1 MGTQSTW
8 GQSFHDSLTNMKMF
22 VVLALAAMAMAE
34 PEADPQVLLNQHV
47 TSINNVPVVQ
57 TPLVNT
63 VVSNPTVYSTV
74 AHSVAPS
81 VYHAN
86 VYTPHVYLGKREAEA
101 EPEADA
107 LYGYYGYARPY
118 AYGYRSYGYPYSYGY
133 RYGKRSADAE
143 PEADA
148 YYYGAYGYAA
158 PYGLGYRSYG
168 YPYSYGYRYGK
179 RSADAEAEADPALV
193 YNAVTPVHSVVSS
206 PLVSA
211 LTPAATVKTVHTPVV
226 STLSHPVTYTV
237 PTVSAVP
244 AVKTVAAVPAVKTVA
259 TVPAVHTYAGV
270 HAVHTPVVNTVGSTV
285 YYGKREAE
293 ADPALLYTGVHTP
306 VHSVYSSPLVHH
318 AYTVP
323 AVHTA
328 TVAKA
333 VVPAV
338 TVAKTADH
346 GVVGTYAGLVHSSHA
361 GICLNN
367 VGVQVPC

>member
-1 MGTQSTW
+1 M

-86 VYTPHVYLGKREAEA
+86 VYTPHVYLGKPEAD
-101 EPEADA
+101 ADA
-107 LYGYYGYARPY
+107 LYGVYGYGYRAYSPYTYGAYPY
-118 AYGYRSYGYPYSYGY
+118 AYTTRWGG
-133 RYGKRSADAE
+133 
-143 PEADA
+143 
-148 YYYGAYGYAA
+148 
-158 PYGLGYRSYG
+158 
-168 YPYSYGYRYGK
+168 YGK

-244 AVKTVAAVPAVKTVA
+244 AVKTVA

-270 HAVHTPVVNTVGSTV
+270 HAVHTPVV
-285 YYGKREAE
+285 
-293 ADPALLYTGVHTP
+293 
-306 VHSVYSSPLVHH
+306 SVYSSPLVHH

-333 VVPAV
+333 VVPTV
-338 TVAKTADH
+338 TVAKAADH

>member
-1 MGTQSTW
+1 
-8 GQSFHDSLTNMKMF
+8 MF

-86 VYTPHVYLGKREAEA
+86 VYTPHVYLGKRAADA

-107 LYGYYGYARPY
+107 DALYGVYGYARPY
-118 AYGYRSYGYPYSYGY
+118 AYGYRSYGY
-133 RYGKRSADAE
+133 R
-143 PEADA
+143 
-148 YYYGAYGYAA
+148 
-158 PYGLGYRSYG
+158 

-259 TVPAVHTYAGV
+259 TVP
-270 HAVHTPVVNTVGSTV
+270 
-285 YYGKREAE
+285 
-293 ADPALLYTGVHTP
+293 
-306 VHSVYSSPLVHH
+306 
-318 AYTVP
+318 
-323 AVHTA
+323 
-328 TVAKA
+328 
-333 VVPAV
+333 
-338 TVAKTADH
+338 
-346 GVVGTYAGLVHSSHA
+346 
-361 GICLNN
+361 
-367 VGVQVPC
+367 

>member
-1 MGTQSTW
+1 M

-34 PEADPQVLLNQHV
+34 PEADPQVFLNQHV

-86 VYTPHVYLGKREAEA
+86 VYTPHVYLGKR
-101 EPEADA
+101 D
-107 LYGYYGYARPY
+107 
-118 AYGYRSYGYPYSYGY
+118 
-133 RYGKRSADAE
+133 
-143 PEADA
+143 
-148 YYYGAYGYAA
+148 
-158 PYGLGYRSYG
+158 
-168 YPYSYGYRYGK
+168 
-179 RSADAEAEADPALV
+179 ADAEAEADPALV

-211 LTPAATVKTVHTPVV
+211 LTPAATIKTVHTPVV

-318 AYTVP
+318 AY
-323 AVHTA
+323 
-328 TVAKA
+328 
-333 VVPAV
+333 
-338 TVAKTADH
+338 
-346 GVVGTYAGLVHSSHA
+346 
-361 GICLNN
+361 
-367 VGVQVPC
+367 

>member
-1 MGTQSTW
+1 
-8 GQSFHDSLTNMKMF
+8 MF

-63 VVSNPTVYSTV
+63 VVSNPTVYS
-74 AHSVAPS
+74 SVAPS

-107 LYGYYGYARPY
+107 FYGYYGYGIRPY
-118 AYGYRSYGYPYSYGY
+118 GSFGYRSYGYGYPYSY
-133 RYGKRSADAE
+133 YGKRSADAE
-143 PEADA
+143 PE
-148 YYYGAYGYAA
+148 
-158 PYGLGYRSYG
+158 
-168 YPYSYGYRYGK
+168 
-179 RSADAEAEADPALV
+179 ADAEAEADPALV

-211 LTPAATVKTVHTPVV
+211 LTPAATVKTVHTPAV

-244 AVKTVAAVPAVKTVA
+244 AVKTVAAVPAVK
-259 TVPAVHTYAGV
+259 
-270 HAVHTPVVNTVGSTV
+270 TVGSTV

-338 TVAKTADH
+338 TVAKAADH
-346 GVVGTYAGLVHSSHA
+346 G
-361 GICLNN
+361 
-367 VGVQVPC
+367 

>member
-1 MGTQSTW
+1 M

-107 LYGYYGYARPY
+107 YYGY
-118 AYGYRSYGYPYSYGY
+118 
-133 RYGKRSADAE
+133 YGKRSADAE

-148 YYYGAYGYAA
+148 DALYGVYGYGYRAYSPYTYGAY
-158 PYGLGYRSYG
+158 PYTYTTRWGG
-168 YPYSYGYRYGK
+168 YGK

-226 STLSHPVTYTV
+226 STLSHPVV
-237 PTVSAVP
+237 
-244 AVKTVAAVPAVKTVA
+244 
-259 TVPAVHTYAGV
+259 
-270 HAVHTPVVNTVGSTV
+270 
-285 YYGKREAE
+285 
-293 ADPALLYTGVHTP
+293 
-306 VHSVYSSPLVHH
+306 
-318 AYTVP
+318 
-323 AVHTA
+323 
-328 TVAKA
+328 
-333 VVPAV
+333 
-338 TVAKTADH
+338 
-346 GVVGTYAGLVHSSHA
+346 
-361 GICLNN
+361 
-367 VGVQVPC
+367 

>member
-1 MGTQSTW
+1 M

-22 VVLALAAMAMAE
+22 VVLALAAMAMAD

-143 PEADA
+143 
-148 YYYGAYGYAA
+148 
-158 PYGLGYRSYG
+158 
-168 YPYSYGYRYGK
+168 
-179 RSADAEAEADPALV
+179 AEADPALV
-193 YNAVTPVHSVVSS
+193 YNAVSPVHSVVSS

-211 LTPAATVKTVHTPVV
+211 LTPAATVKTVHTPVI

-293 ADPALLYTGVHTP
+293 ADPALLYSGVHTP

>member
-1 MGTQSTW
+1 M

-22 VVLALAAMAMAE
+22 VVLALTAMAMAE

-86 VYTPHVYLGKREAEA
+86 VYLGKREAEA

-107 LYGYYGYARPY
+107 FYGYYARPY
-118 AYGYRSYGYPYSYGY
+118 ACGYRSYGYGYGY
-133 RYGKRSADAE
+133 PCRYYGKRSADAE

-148 YYYGAYGYAA
+148 DALYGVYGYGYRAYNPYAYGAYRPYA
-158 PYGLGYRSYG
+158 YTTRWGL
-168 YPYSYGYRYGK
+168 GK

-211 LTPAATVKTVHTPVV
+211 LTPAATVKTVHAPVV

-244 AVKTVAAVPAVKTVA
+244 TVKTVAAVPAI
-259 TVPAVHTYAGV
+259 HTYAGV
-270 HAVHTPVVNTVGSTV
+270 HAVYN
-285 YYGKREAE
+285 
-293 ADPALLYTGVHTP
+293 
-306 VHSVYSSPLVHH
+306 SPLVHH

-346 GVVGTYAGLVHSSHA
+346 GVVGTYAGLVPSSHA